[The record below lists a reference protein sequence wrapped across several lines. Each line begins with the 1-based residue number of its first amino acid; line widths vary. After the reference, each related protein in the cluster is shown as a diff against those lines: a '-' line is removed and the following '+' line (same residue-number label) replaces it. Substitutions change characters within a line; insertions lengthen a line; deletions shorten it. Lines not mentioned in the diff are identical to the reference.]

1 MAISD
6 VPGTT
11 DMVRLPQNILAAM
24 GVGRPGMRATKK
36 ELTNALIDA
45 GYGPT
50 KAKKWI
56 NTLIDTGAI
65 ILVGEDPIYGLELY
79 SCKWWGSVALITRER
94 PQKVRVDLTDEE
106 LKVFHAKG
114 MVAE

>member
-1 MAISD
+1 
-6 VPGTT
+6 
-11 DMVRLPQNILAAM
+11 MVRLPQNVLAAM
-24 GVGRPGMRATKK
+24 GLGKPGLRATKK

-56 NTLIDTGAI
+56 DTLIGTGAI
-65 ILVGEDPIYGLELY
+65 MLVGEDPIYGLELY

-94 PQKVRVDLTDEE
+94 PQRVRVDLTNEE
-106 LKVFHAKG
+106 VKVFRDKG
-114 MVAE
+114 WVAE

>member
-1 MAISD
+1 
-6 VPGTT
+6 
-11 DMVRLPQNILAAM
+11 MVRLPQNILAAM
-24 GVGRPGMRATKK
+24 GVGKPGMRATKK

-45 GYGPT
+45 GYGPS

-56 NTLIDTGAI
+56 DTLIGTGAI
-65 ILVGEDPIYGLELY
+65 MLVGEDPIYGLELY

-106 LKVFHAKG
+106 LKVFYGKG